1 MPAPEPATGPN
12 GDGYDGD
19 VARIPSSLAG
29 RSAPGR
35 FGTRWRRGLR
45 TASGLALV
53 ALACLP
59 RAVAGGADVAPP
71 RGAVDVYERNKPSL
85 RECLI
90 HVAKDLKDRVAAW
103 PGKEPGTD
111 GPGAVLYLVVD
122 PTASLSRAAIELRE
136 ALVDAV
142 TEGPRGLKLGVL
154 GVACEDSPPGPI
166 GPARD
171 ALTALS
177 LAPLD
182 GQKNLLDAVREAAG
196 ALHVPVT
203 EPRAV
208 VLVTREGGDGEDD
221 VEGTRAALLER
232 GVAFYSIAPE
242 AAFERP
248 WEYDFKDRPV
258 PDLGIT
264 QRWTPLPRRRVR
276 SELFYGADVAF
287 GLVPYDWELREF
299 PLAQTQFD
307 WGVPGRFPCPSGFGY
322 WCLATL
328 SWSTGGRAFVY
339 DFARG
344 GGTAAA
350 EAHGAP
356 LYDHGF
362 LNLYAPDLRPRH
374 EVLRALGEDRK
385 ATVIVRIWEFLAD
398 EEAPI
403 VLDHGTLERA
413 GQSLVARP
421 MRPVRSGTDFEG
433 RFSTAKDVAKAK
445 ERALERK
452 KRVEQALGWS
462 TDEGKREITPAGGF
476 PDPLRRRVEADFD
489 LLGFQLAKVRF
500 HWGEIL
506 AALDEIDLR
515 VFDAEKKVHLVPVP
529 LALGVRSLRED
540 LRFLG
545 LDRAAAFVD
554 ATVTGR
560 RLAVKHHGTPWALFV
575 EKGVFVSVKALVEE
589 PRPLPERP
597 ARPDKPEKPPK
608 GPPQKPEPAGPPPP
622 PRRPS
627 SGGAGE
633 KTGGTK

>member
-1 MPAPEPATGPN
+1 M
-12 GDGYDGD
+12 
-19 VARIPSSLAG
+19 ARIPPSLAVAPSRPG
-29 RSAPGR
+29 PAPRRRSAAR
-35 FGTRWRRGLR
+35 ALLC
-45 TASGLALV
+45 LALG
-53 ALACLP
+53 ALAGAP
-59 RAVAGGADVAPP
+59 HADAGGADGTAP
-71 RGAVDVYERNKPSL
+71 RGAVDVYERNKPSV
-85 RECLI
+85 RECVI
-90 HVAKDLKDRVAAW
+90 HVARDLKDRAAAW
-103 PGKEPGTD
+103 PGRAAGSE
-111 GPGAVLYLVVD
+111 GPGAVLCFVVD
-122 PTASLSRAAIELRE
+122 PTTSLARALLDLRE

-154 GVACEDSPPGPI
+154 GVACEDVPPGPI

-171 ALTALS
+171 ALTVLS
-177 LAPLD
+177 ATPLD
-182 GQKNLLDAVREAAG
+182 GQKNLLESVREAAG
-196 ALHVPVT
+196 AMHVPAT
-203 EPRAV
+203 EPRAI

-221 VEGTRAALLER
+221 VEGTRAELLAR
-232 GVAFYSIAPE
+232 GIAFYSIAPE

-276 SELFYGADVAF
+276 GELFYGADVAF
-287 GLVPYDWELREF
+287 GLVPYEWELREF

-307 WGVPGRFPCPSGFGY
+307 FGVPGRFPCPSGFGY

-350 EAHGAP
+350 ETHGAP

-362 LNLYAPDLRPRH
+362 LNLFAPDLRPRQD
-374 EVLRALGEDRK
+374 VLRALGDERK
-385 ATVIVRIWEFLAD
+385 AQAIVRIWEFLAD

-403 VLDHGTLERA
+403 VLDHGTLERV

-433 RFSTAKDVAKAK
+433 RYASAKEVAKAK

-452 KRVEQALGWS
+452 RRVEQALVWW
-462 TDEGKREITPAGGF
+462 TDEAKRETTPTGES
-476 PDPLRRRVEADFD
+476 PDPLRRRTEADFD
-489 LLGFQLAKVRF
+489 LLGFQLQKVRF

-515 VFDAEKKVHLVPVP
+515 VFDGEKKVHLVPVP
-529 LALGVRSLRED
+529 LAAGVRSLRED
-540 LRFLG
+540 LKFLG

-560 RLAVKHHGTPWALFV
+560 RVAAKYHGTPWALFV
-575 EKGVFVSVKALVEE
+575 GKGGFVSVKAVVEE
-589 PRPLPERP
+589 PRPPPPERP
-597 ARPDKPEKPPK
+597 ARPERPEKPEKPPK
-608 GPPQKPEPAGPPPP
+608 GPPPKPEPKGPPPP

-633 KTGGTK
+633 KTDGAK

>member
-1 MPAPEPATGPN
+1 M
-12 GDGYDGD
+12 
-19 VARIPSSLAG
+19 ARIPPFLFGPRA
-29 RSAPGR
+29 APRPGS
-35 FGTRWRRGLR
+35 RRAIRRLIP
-45 TASGLALV
+45 LV
-53 ALACLP
+53 ALLALATLLP
-59 RAVAGGADVAPP
+59 RAASGGGDVPAP

-85 RECLI
+85 RACLI
-90 HVAKDLKDRVAAW
+90 HVAKDLGDRAGAW
-103 PGKEPGTD
+103 PGRAPGSD

-122 PTASLSRAAIELRE
+122 PTTSLRGAMVELRE

-142 TEGPRGLKLGVL
+142 TEGPKGLRFGVL

-182 GQKNLLDAVREAAG
+182 GTKNVLESVREAAG
-196 ALHVPVT
+196 ALHVPAT

-232 GVAFYSIAPE
+232 GIAFYSIAPE

-248 WEYDFKDRPV
+248 WDYDFKDRPV

-264 QRWTPLPRRRVR
+264 QRWTPLPKRRVR

-307 WGVPGRFPCPSGFGY
+307 FGVPGRFPLPVG
-322 WCLATL
+322 LRLLVPRHAVVVD
-328 SWSTGGRAFVY
+328 GRAGLRLRLR
-339 DFARG
+339 AR

-362 LNLYAPDLRPRH
+362 LNLFAPDLRPRH
-374 EVLRALGEDRK
+374 EVMRALGEERK
-385 ATVIVRIWEFLAD
+385 ATTIVRIWEFLAD

-433 RFSTAKDVAKAK
+433 RFTTAREVAKAR
-445 ERALERK
+445 ERAIERK
-452 KRVEQALGWS
+452 KRVEQALAWW
-462 TDEGKREITPAGGF
+462 TDDAKRETTPTGES

-489 LLGFQLAKVRF
+489 LLGFQLQKVRF

-506 AALDEIDLR
+506 AALDEIDPA
-515 VFDAEKKVHLVPVP
+515 VFDADKRVRLVPMP
-529 LALGVRSLRED
+529 LAIGVRSLRPD
-540 LRFLG
+540 LQFLG

-560 RLAVKHHGTPWALFV
+560 RVGAKYHSTPWALFIQ
-575 EKGVFVSVKALVEE
+575 KGAFVTVKALVED
-589 PRPLPERP
+589 PRPPPERP
-597 ARPDKPEKPPK
+597 ARPDGPPKPPK
-608 GPPQKPEPAGPPPP
+608 PSGPPPKPEPAGPPPP

-633 KTGGTK
+633 KTGGGK